1 MFRIAKM
8 ILKIALSKLD
18 RFVLKMKNL
27 KMGMNSF
34 VPYRTSKADQE
45 QLRCQTPETLKQERK
60 FFGPVQNCA
69 LNLRQWRFL
78 HPKLHL
84 TLLEKNILGM
94 ARRHKMVEW
103 MNTGQIAK
111 NAQFFEYQTYCCL
124 KVMGFVKHQNHW
136 SSLSHF

>member
-1 MFRIAKM
+1 
-8 ILKIALSKLD
+8 
-18 RFVLKMKNL
+18 MKNL

-45 QLRCQTPETLKQERK
+45 QLRCQTPETLKLERK
-60 FFGPVQNCA
+60 FFSPVQNCA

-94 ARRHKMVEW
+94 ARRRHKMVEW
-103 MNTGQIAK
+103 MNAGQIAK
-111 NAQFFEYQTYCCL
+111 KFKCQTFC
-124 KVMGFVKHQNHW
+124 FIR
-136 SSLSHF
+136 

>member
-1 MFRIAKM
+1 
-8 ILKIALSKLD
+8 
-18 RFVLKMKNL
+18 
-27 KMGMNSF
+27 MNSF

-111 NAQFFEYQTYCCL
+111 KSPFFEYQTYCYL
-124 KVMGFVKHQNHW
+124 KVMDFVKHQIQNTGQM
-136 SSLSHF
+136 